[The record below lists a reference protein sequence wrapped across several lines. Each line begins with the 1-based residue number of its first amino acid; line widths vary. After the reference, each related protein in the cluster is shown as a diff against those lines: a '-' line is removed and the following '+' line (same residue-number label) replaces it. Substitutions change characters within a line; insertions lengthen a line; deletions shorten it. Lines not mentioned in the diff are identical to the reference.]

1 MLFLPLL
8 AVPTF
13 LTTLAE
19 AAAVVIVARVANDA
33 YDKVTKKD
41 DSEK

>member
-1 MLFLPLL
+1 MFFLF
-8 AVPTF
+8 AVPTI

-33 YDKVTKKD
+33 YDKATKKD
-41 DSEK
+41 DSDE